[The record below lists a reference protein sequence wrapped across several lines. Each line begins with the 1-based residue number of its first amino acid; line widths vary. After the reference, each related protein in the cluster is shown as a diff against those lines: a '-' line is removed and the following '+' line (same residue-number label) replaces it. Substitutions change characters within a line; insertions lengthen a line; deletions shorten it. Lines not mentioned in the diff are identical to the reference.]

1 MQEIKVNELKPH
13 PKNDYFFDDM
23 VGQKWT
29 EFLDSVKTS
38 GVIEPIVVTQNKVIV
53 SGHQRVRACKELGIQ
68 NIMAEIRIYD
78 NDDKVV
84 KDLIET
90 NLRQRGDI
98 SSSSLKMG
106 RIICEL
112 ERIYGVRQGS
122 SNPKGTNIGDTPL
135 VGDVS
140 QTDIADKLN
149 IDSESYRR
157 YKKLTTL
164 IPEFQDMVD
173 ADQISTSVASRVLA
187 RMSPTEQQQLILT
200 YGKEEIE
207 KATQAKAQEMVEEIT
222 RLKNVNAGYEM
233 KMGKVKELE
242 EKISKLKQE
251 LDNRPTIEK
260 PVEIIP
266 DDYESTKKSLDG
278 YKKDYSGLE
287 IEYNKRVKELSDLKQ
302 QIKSMTDLEPEA
314 QYSKKLKQDCIM
326 YCAKIEN
333 FISQVGGLAYLSDHI
348 KELPAN
354 EKRAYIKTTELIE
367 SWAHN
372 IKMNMQQYLEN

>member
-68 NIMAEIRIYD
+68 NIMADIRIYD
-78 NDDKVV
+78 SDDKVV

-112 ERIYGVRQGS
+112 ERIYGVKRGNNQS
-122 SNPKGTNIGDTPL
+122 TSPL
-135 VGDVS
+135 DNSKTQEELANNLDVS
-140 QTDIADKLN
+140 L
-149 IDSESYRR
+149 SEYHR

-164 IPEFQDMVD
+164 IPELQSLVD
-173 ADQISTSVASRVLA
+173 TGSLTTSVASRVLA
-187 RMSPTEQQQLILT
+187 RLSPTEQQQLILT

-207 KATQAKAQEMVEEIT
+207 KATQVKAQEMVEEIT

-326 YCAKIEN
+326 YCAKVEN